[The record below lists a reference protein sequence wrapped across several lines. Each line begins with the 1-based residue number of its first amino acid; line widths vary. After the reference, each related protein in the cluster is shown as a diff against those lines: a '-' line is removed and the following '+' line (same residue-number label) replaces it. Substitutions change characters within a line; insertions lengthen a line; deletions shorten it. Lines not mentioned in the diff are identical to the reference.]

1 MRPSLSGRRSPFS
14 LAVTA
19 LAALLAGACRSAP
32 DASPHDRGGEAG
44 GAAPAVRVHDDY
56 ALVETANGA
65 SLSLD
70 ELADALALYDVVF
83 LGEEHDNDVVHRLQ
97 AELSEA
103 LVARRGDVIL
113 SLEMFERD
121 AQAALD
127 QYLAGAI
134 DEHAFLERSRPWPN
148 YAAHYRPAIELAKRE
163 GLPVLAGNVPRP
175 LAARVVHEGPRA
187 VLSAPYAP
195 RHVLLPEGL
204 YRQRFD
210 AIMGGHGG
218 IEGVDPADVF
228 ASQCIKDDAM
238 AESIA
243 DALALH
249 PGAQVVHWC
258 GRFHSDA
265 HLGTVERLAQRRPDL
280 AIAVV
285 TPSTGGDLGAPL
297 TDEEWENG
305 DFVLRAPA
313 QPEAD

>member
-1 MRPSLSGRRSPFS
+1 L
-14 LAVTA
+14 A

-32 DASPHDRGGEAG
+32 DAPSAGVGGGDGEDG
-44 GAAPAVRVHDDY
+44 DAAPAVRVHDDY
-56 ALVETANGA
+56 ALVETADGA
-65 SLSLD
+65 SLTLD

-83 LGEEHDNDVVHRLQ
+83 LGEEHDTDVVHRLQ

-121 AQAALD
+121 AQPALD

-134 DEHAFLERSRPWPN
+134 DEHAFLDRSRPWPN

-195 RHVLLPEGL
+195 RHVLLPDGL
-204 YRQRFD
+204 YRTRFD

-218 IEGVDPADVF
+218 IEGVDPTYVF

-280 AIAVV
+280 AIAVI
-285 TPSTGGDLGAPL
+285 TPTTGGDLGAPL
-297 TDEEWENG
+297 TDEERENG
-305 DFVLRAPA
+305 DIVLRAPA
-313 QPEAD
+313 QPEKG